1 MSELN
6 SVNKM
11 IKERSLLGA
20 DYLSTRSSLFTA
32 YAIVGICLMVPSF
45 AGDRSVFA
53 LSMLLSLGVSVVMI
67 LLWTFT
73 FRFFENPDMLP
84 VDVVINLI
92 PAVVA
97 GIFLKDKIS
106 LEGLVFISG
115 GLTCFAITSSEKV
128 KKSKLTEKG
137 FNEIDFLNG
146 EFVKASD
153 FIIVEPSSEVFVPL
167 TCALITSYAGIV
179 ITTVIEKLT
188 GAHSKGLRILIASI
202 LLILISFI
210 VSKIRGRD
218 FIISSK
224 NLSDPTRLPTV
235 SYTALRSFL
244 LRRLRFAISFVLI
257 AAGCLLC
264 DYINLR
270 FELGFPFMKHILA
283 ILLVF
288 AFAFIRGRHSH
299 HKVQFTL
306 ELGIILAVCV
316 TRCIDIE
323 SAIKLTLA
331 GIFADMVING
341 LLYTHNRRLI
351 MSTRSRYVAGLPL
364 ELMSIAVV
372 VMVFEVL
379 LEYGNVV
386 L

>member
-1 MSELN
+1 MSMLEDI
-6 SVNKM
+6 NKV
-11 IKERSLLGA
+11 IKERSLTGA

-32 YAIVGICLMVPSF
+32 YAVVGICLMVPAF
-45 AGDRSVFA
+45 AGDMSALV
-53 LSMLLSLGVSVVMI
+53 LSMLVSMGVSLAMV

-84 VDVVINLI
+84 VDVVLNLL
-92 PAVVA
+92 PAVIA
-97 GIFLKDKIS
+97 GIFLSDKIS

-115 GLTCFAITSSEKV
+115 GLTCFAITSSEKI

-137 FNEIDFLNG
+137 FKEVGFLNG
-146 EFVKASD
+146 EFVKAND
-153 FIIVEPSSEVFVPL
+153 FIIVDPSSEVFVPL
-167 TCALITSYAGIV
+167 TLALLTSYISIV
-179 ITTVIEKLT
+179 AVAILQKMT
-188 GAHSKGLRILIASI
+188 GVSSKGLRVFIASV
-202 LLILISFI
+202 LLMFISFA
-210 VSKIRGRD
+210 VSKIRGKD

-244 LRRLRFAISFVLI
+244 LRRLRFIISFVLI
-257 AAGCLLC
+257 AAGCLAC
-264 DYINLR
+264 DYINSN
-270 FELGFPFMKHILA
+270 FNLGFPYMKHVLS

-288 AFAFIRGRHSH
+288 AFAFIRGRNSH

-316 TRCIDIE
+316 TRCTDIE
-323 SAIKLTLA
+323 NAIKLTLA
-331 GIFADMVING
+331 GVFADTVING

-351 MSTRSRYVAGLPL
+351 MSSRSRYVAGLPL
-364 ELMSIAVV
+364 ELMSVSII
-372 VMVFEVL
+372 VMVFEIL
-379 LEYGNVV
+379 LEYGELV